1 MCSEA
6 VRSGNSFDIL
16 RVEWR
21 VAAIIGNTG
30 SIVEHVIGLG
40 NFEVRV
46 LYQSVLG
53 LFCVYRKMAGV
64 SGNKIT
70 GLSSAESDFVVVGVE
85 FIRKLLGGLKEFI
98 ARIVAVNT
106 QVLNVIS
113 LVTSDMIIVVVVFEP
128 FGHGSSLEILL
139 RFNF

>member
-1 MCSEA
+1 
-6 VRSGNSFDIL
+6 
-16 RVEWR
+16 
-21 VAAIIGNTG
+21 
-30 SIVEHVIGLG
+30 VIGLG

-98 ARIVAVNT
+98 ARIVAVNP